1 MCFHHIDPLI
11 YILLYFSGSLRIHG
25 LNHFLDRMI
34 WKCRLAKSF
43 ISQFCMTGYCWLKG
57 IISFHP
63 HPKKFWSGNDICQLC
78 TMQGSIAQSELTVA
92 LSKLVQTIEVL
103 AQAAAE
109 SEYFPSALEQ
119 LDINA
124 TGHIA
129 ASMHWKDFQIESALS
144 NLIRVTNNL
153 LQGKTEIV
161 NFIVELAIA
170 LNSVMVVG
178 DFCSLKQQVSDSVN
192 ERIAST
198 TDLEIAKEE
207 IANFE
212 EELQMARAEQAAFES
227 HVQAELERFTDI
239 ESQIDHL
246 SSEKRDLELSLSEA
260 NQQVKDLKEQLQEVE
275 TLLEDY
281 RRQEVS
287 ESFRKFRRCKM
298 TIKTDASVLEFKF

>member
-1 MCFHHIDPLI
+1 
-11 YILLYFSGSLRIHG
+11 
-25 LNHFLDRMI
+25 
-34 WKCRLAKSF
+34 
-43 ISQFCMTGYCWLKG
+43 
-57 IISFHP
+57 
-63 HPKKFWSGNDICQLC
+63 
-78 TMQGSIAQSELTVA
+78 
-92 LSKLVQTIEVL
+92 
-103 AQAAAE
+103 
-109 SEYFPSALEQ
+109 
-119 LDINA
+119 
-124 TGHIA
+124 
-129 ASMHWKDFQIESALS
+129 
-144 NLIRVTNNL
+144 VTNNL

-178 DFCSLKQQVSDSVN
+178 DFCSLKQQVNDSVN

>member
-1 MCFHHIDPLI
+1 LYDW
-11 YILLYFSGSLRIHG
+11 LLLVEGDNF
-25 LNHFLDRMI
+25 
-34 WKCRLAKSF
+34 
-43 ISQFCMTGYCWLKG
+43 
-57 IISFHP
+57 FHP

-119 LDINA
+119 LDING

-129 ASMHWKDFQIESALS
+129 ASMHWQDFQIESALS
-144 NLIRVTNNL
+144 NLIRVANNL

-170 LNSVMVVG
+170 LNSVMAVG
-178 DFCSLKQQVSDSVN
+178 DFCSLKQQVNDSVN

-212 EELQMARAEQAAFES
+212 EELQMARAERAAFES

-275 TLLEDY
+275 ILLEDY